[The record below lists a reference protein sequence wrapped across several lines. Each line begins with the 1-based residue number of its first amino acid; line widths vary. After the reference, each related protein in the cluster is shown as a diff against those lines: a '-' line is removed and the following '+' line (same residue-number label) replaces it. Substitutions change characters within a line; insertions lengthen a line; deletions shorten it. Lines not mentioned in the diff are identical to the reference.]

1 MKRSSI
7 STASERNRWLRDLER
22 LWPVAKGS
30 LSEVRKPCTR
40 SNCAACRE
48 GRGHRVFLFSYR
60 EDGRRRCAY
69 VPPELAPLVRRAI
82 ANGRAVERRMAAAGR
97 VLIAARGEARRKRVD
112 ADAQS

>member
-1 MKRSSI
+1 MKPPVDSS
-7 STASERNRWLRDLER
+7 AADQDRWLRDLKR

-40 SNCAACRE
+40 ANCTTCRE

-69 VPPELAPLVRRAI
+69 VPSELAPLVRRAI
-82 ANGRAVERRMAAAGR
+82 ANGRAVERRMTTAGH
-97 VLIAARGEARRKRVD
+97 VLIATRGAARRK
-112 ADAQS
+112 